1 MVKDKYRLGIDPLGE
16 ENVTISQ
23 GLIYRYKNRILLQ
36 LTMKCASECPFCYRQ
51 WSRNEQNEFE
61 MTSKNVDEAMVF
73 IKEHQEINEVVLSG
87 GDPLVNV
94 DCLKYALSVMDESD
108 QIKVIRI
115 HTRAPIVK
123 PEMVTE
129 EVLEIFKKIKNSV
142 LYVSLHTNHPNEL
155 TKSVVEAVKRIRET
169 GAILFTQSVFLKGIN
184 DSAEVLCEL
193 FTKLL
198 QIGVRPYNIYHCS
211 TVKGAEHF
219 IVPLDEEARI
229 MTDVK
234 KKVSGLAFPTLIID
248 TPGTAGKIPVPLDF
262 WQVDRSFYWDYE
274 GNKFNGS

>member
-1 MVKDKYRLGIDPLGE
+1 MVSEKFRIGIDPLGE
-16 ENVTISQ
+16 ENVTVAP

-51 WSRNEQNEFE
+51 WSRGEQSEFE
-61 MTSKNVDEAMVF
+61 MTSENVDQAMVF

-94 DCLKYALSVMDESD
+94 ECLRYALEMMDESE

-115 HTRAPIVK
+115 HTRVPIVK
-123 PEMVTE
+123 PELVTE
-129 EVLEIFKKIKNSV
+129 EVLNIFKKIKNSV
-142 LYVSLHTNHPNEL
+142 LYISLHTNHSNEL
-155 TKSVVEAVKRIRET
+155 TRNVIECVKKIRET

-184 DSAEVLCEL
+184 DSVEVLSEL

-198 QIGVRPYNIYHCS
+198 QMGVRPYNIYHCS

-219 IVPLDEEARI
+219 IVPLKEEARI
-229 MTDVK
+229 MTEVK
-234 KKVSGLAFPTLIID
+234 KKVSGLAFPALIID

-262 WQVDRSFYWDYE
+262 WKADLSIFTDYE
-274 GNKFNGS
+274 GNEFSGS

>member
-1 MVKDKYRLGIDPLGE
+1 MVKDKYRFGIDPLGE

-51 WSRNEQNEFE
+51 WSRGEQTEFE
-61 MTSKNVDEAMVF
+61 MTSKNVDEAMAF
-73 IKEHQEINEVVLSG
+73 IKKNSEINEVVLSG

-94 DCLKYALSVMDESD
+94 ECLKYALKVMDESD

-115 HTRAPIVK
+115 HTRVPIVK
-123 PEMVTE
+123 PVLVTE
-129 EVLEIFKKIKNSV
+129 EILEAFNKINNSV

-155 TKSVVEAVKRIRET
+155 TNSVEEAVKKIRKT

-184 DSAEVLCEL
+184 DSVDTLCEL

-198 QIGVRPYNIYHCS
+198 QMGVRPYNLYHCS

-219 IVPLDEEARI
+219 IVPLDEEARL
-229 MTDVK
+229 MTEVK
-234 KKVSGLAFPTLIID
+234 KRVSGLAFPTLIID

-262 WQVDRSFYWDYE
+262 WKVDRSIYWDYE
-274 GNKFNGS
+274 GREFSGS